1 VTSAI
6 NRYYDPTTGE
16 FISVD
21 PDVAETGQA
30 YAYAGDDPVDGID
43 PMGLFPGESLLHEIA
58 LGFDSF
64 RHQNASAG
72 DWLASQVD
80 GSTCNLLPGP
90 NRGSVAGWLQSQA
103 GCGNDAAAQP
113 ESVCSTTQISNSFV
127 GGTLSFLHSA
137 SSLRAT
143 PEYQHWSQQSTE
155 AILKSLAP
163 GSDDGSLLV
172 NENGTIVDGNTRTLV
187 LQDRGYDIDT
197 LPRSIH
203 EPVDGIPDIPEP
215 LEGL

>member
-1 VTSAI
+1 
-6 NRYYDPTTGE
+6 
-16 FISVD
+16 
-21 PDVAETGQA
+21 
-30 YAYAGDDPVDGID
+30 
-43 PMGLFPGESLLHEIA
+43 
-58 LGFDSF
+58 
-64 RHQNASAG
+64 
-72 DWLASQVD
+72 
-80 GSTCNLLPGP
+80 
-90 NRGSVAGWLQSQA
+90 
-103 GCGNDAAAQP
+103 
-113 ESVCSTTQISNSFV
+113 V

-143 PEYQHWSQQSTE
+143 PEYQYWSQQSTE